1 MDISIIVPCY
11 NEVENV
17 SKIQKEFLPVVIE
30 LADVRSVEVVFV
42 DDGSTDDTWQTLNDT
57 FDNIDGLPAVVKV
70 ERHKVNRGLGAA
82 LRTGFAAAHGQ
93 VIVTTDSDGTYK
105 FSEIPAMLSYLSP
118 VSYTHLRS
126 HEN

>member
-57 FDNIDGLPAVVKV
+57 FDNIDGAPDSLLPTA
-70 ERHKVNRGLGAA
+70 R
-82 LRTGFAAAHGQ
+82 
-93 VIVTTDSDGTYK
+93 
-105 FSEIPAMLSYLSP
+105 
-118 VSYTHLRS
+118 
-126 HEN
+126 